1 VTVSTISPGETKDA
15 VTSTS
20 DTGGRRPPAIAE
32 HAIAREAARVPIPTA
47 FGEFD
52 ARAFEAPSG
61 DVYLA
66 LVRGEVEESRGVL
79 TRLHS
84 ECLTGDALG
93 SRRCDC
99 GQQLESALR
108 AIAAEGTG
116 VLLYATGQEGRGI
129 GLVNKLRA
137 YAEQDRGADTVEA
150 NVRLGLPI
158 DGRSYDQAAAVL
170 RSLGVRSVRLLTNN
184 PRKVRGLRRA
194 GVEVDRVEPLPTA
207 ANLRN
212 VAYLETKRRRMGHV
226 HPAGTSLDRVTE
238 APPDVTSL
246 LGEVRPHPWRP
257 YVVLKYAQSLD
268 GRIATSTGDSRWISG
283 EPERMASHALRAAC
297 DAVMVGV
304 GTVLRDDCRLTV
316 RLVPGSSPVRV
327 VVDSTLR
334 IPLTAA
340 ILSPEAATVV
350 VTTERSSP
358 IRRQALLARHVAV
371 RVAEEGADGVD
382 LSSAL
387 RILRSMGIRSLL
399 VEGGSRLITSALA
412 AGVVDRLIVGVAPR
426 ILGAG
431 TDAVGD
437 LGVDTV
443 RDGLRLA
450 NRSVHLVEED
460 LLLAWDVVPAGGADA
475 ATADAEPA
483 P

>member
-1 VTVSTISPGETKDA
+1 MTSPSHSGGQPPTTDA
-15 VTSTS
+15 PTLV
-20 DTGGRRPPAIAE
+20 
-32 HAIAREAARVPIPTA
+32 HEAARVPIPTA

-52 ARAFEAPSG
+52 ARAFQISSG

-66 LVRGEVEESRGVL
+66 LVRGRVEGTRGVL

-99 GQQLESALR
+99 GQQLDSALR

-129 GLVNKLRA
+129 GLINKLRA
-137 YAEQDRGADTVEA
+137 YVEQDRGADTVEA
-150 NVRLGLPI
+150 NLRLGLPV
-158 DGRSYDQAAAVL
+158 DARSYRDAASVL
-170 RSLGVRSVRLLTNN
+170 RSLGVGSVRLLTNN
-184 PRKVRGLRRA
+184 PRKVRGIKEA
-194 GVEVDRVEPLPTA
+194 GIEVDRVEPLPTA
-207 ANLRN
+207 ASLRN
-212 VAYLETKRRRMGHV
+212 VAYLEAKRRRMGHT
-226 HPAGTSLDRVTE
+226 HPGGTSLDRVTE

-246 LGEVRPHPWRP
+246 LGEERPHHPWRP

-283 EPERMASHALRAAC
+283 ESERVASHALRAAC

-304 GTVLRDDCRLTV
+304 GTVVRDDCRLTV
-316 RLVPGSSPVRV
+316 RMVPGPSPVRV
-327 VVDSTLR
+327 VLDSTLR

-340 ILSPEAATVV
+340 ILDPEAATVIL
-350 VTTERSSP
+350 TTERSSP
-358 IRRQALLARHVAV
+358 IRRQALVARHVAV
-371 RVAEEGADGVD
+371 RVTESGADGVD
-382 LSSAL
+382 LPSAL
-387 RILRSMGIRSLL
+387 RVLRSMGIRSLL
-399 VEGGSRLITSALA
+399 VEGGAGLITSVLS
-412 AGVVDRLIVGVAPR
+412 AGVVDRVIVGVAPR

-437 LGVDTV
+437 LGVDAV
-443 RDGLRLA
+443 REGVRLA

-460 LLLAWDVVPAGGADA
+460 LLLAWDVVPAGHA
-475 ATADAEPA
+475 APA
-483 P
+483 AVDVDPGP

>member
-1 VTVSTISPGETKDA
+1 
-15 VTSTS
+15 VTSPS
-20 DTGGRRPPAIAE
+20 NSGGHRPSTDGPTLVK
-32 HAIAREAARVPIPTA
+32 EAARVPIPTA

-52 ARAFEAPSG
+52 ARAFEVSSG

-66 LVRGEVEESRGVL
+66 LVRGRVQGARGVL

-99 GQQLESALR
+99 GQQLDSALR

-129 GLVNKLRA
+129 GLINKLRA
-137 YAEQDRGADTVEA
+137 YVEQDRGADTVEA
-150 NVRLGLPI
+150 NLRLGLPV
-158 DGRSYDQAAAVL
+158 DARSYQDAASVL
-170 RSLGVRSVRLLTNN
+170 RSLGVGSVRLLTNN
-184 PRKVRGLRRA
+184 PRKVRGIKEA
-194 GVEVDRVEPLPTA
+194 GIEVDRVEPLPTA
-207 ANLRN
+207 ASLRN
-212 VAYLETKRRRMGHV
+212 VAYLEAKRRRMGHT
-226 HPAGTSLDRVTE
+226 HPGGTTLDRVTE

-246 LGEVRPHPWRP
+246 LGEVKPHPWRP

-283 EPERMASHALRAAC
+283 ESERVASHALRAAC

-304 GTVLRDDCRLTV
+304 GTVVRDDCRLTV
-316 RLVPGSSPVRV
+316 RMVPGPSPVRV
-327 VVDSTLR
+327 VLDSTLR

-340 ILSPEAATVV
+340 ILDPEAATVIL
-350 VTTERSSP
+350 TTERSSP

-371 RVAEEGADGVD
+371 RVTDSGADGVD
-382 LSSAL
+382 LPSAL
-387 RILRSMGIRSLL
+387 RVLRSMGIRSLL
-399 VEGGSRLITSALA
+399 VEGGAGLITSVLA
-412 AGVVDRLIVGVAPR
+412 GGLVDRVIVGVAPR

-437 LGVDTV
+437 LGVDAV
-443 RDGLRLA
+443 RQGVRLA
-450 NRSVHLVEED
+450 NRSVHIVEED
-460 LLLAWDVVPAGGADA
+460 LLLAWDVASSAPAAPASADV
-475 ATADAEPA
+475 EPA

>member
-1 VTVSTISPGETKDA
+1 MTVSTASPGETKDA
-15 VTSTS
+15 VTSPS
-20 DTGGRRPPAIAE
+20 DTSHRPPTRRHPGA
-32 HAIAREAARVPIPTA
+32 AREAARVPIPTA

-52 ARAFEAPSG
+52 TRAFEVSSG
-61 DVYLA
+61 DLYLA
-66 LVRGEVEESRGVL
+66 LVLGEVEGGRAVL

-116 VLLYATGQEGRGI
+116 VLLYATGQEGRGV

-137 YAEQDRGADTVEA
+137 YVEQDRGADTVEA
-150 NVRLGLPI
+150 NVRLGLPV
-158 DGRSYDQAAAVL
+158 DGRSYGQAAAVL

-184 PRKVRGLRRA
+184 PQKVRGLRQA
-194 GVEVDRVEPLPTA
+194 GVEVDRVEPIPTA
-207 ANLRN
+207 ATGRN

-238 APPDVTSL
+238 TPLDVTSL

-283 EPERMASHALRAAC
+283 EPERVASHALRAAC

-316 RLVPGSSPVRV
+316 RMVPGASPIRV
-327 VVDSTLR
+327 VLDSTLR
-334 IPLTAA
+334 TPLTAA
-340 ILSPEAATVV
+340 ILDPQAATVV
-350 VTTERSSP
+350 ITTERSSP
-358 IRRQALLARHVAV
+358 IRRQALLARHVGV
-371 RVAEEGADGVD
+371 RLAEASGDGVD
-382 LSSAL
+382 IGSAL
-387 RILRSMGIRSLL
+387 QILRSMGIRSLL
-399 VEGGSRLITSALA
+399 VEGGARLITSMLA
-412 AGVVDRLIVGVAPR
+412 AGTVDRLIVGIAPR
-426 ILGAG
+426 ILGSG

-437 LGVDTV
+437 LGVDAV
-443 RDGLRLA
+443 GDGLRLA

-460 LLLAWDVVPAGGADA
+460 LLVAWDV
-475 ATADAEPA
+475 ATAGAAGAASADVEPA